1 MATFRWNSMQELIA
15 IQEKMNRLFEE
26 TLYRRE
32 FLEAPAERSESLW
45 SPAADAYESSG
56 EYVFQVEIPG
66 VALSDVKLEVHG
78 GKLRV
83 SGTRPEV
90 DSSSR
95 FLRMERVYG
104 EFVREFEIPAGID
117 PDAISA
123 SLDSGVLTITAA
135 KASDGKVA
143 AMKRETA

>member
-32 FLEAPAERSESLW
+32 FLESPADRATRFW
-45 SPAADAYESSG
+45 TPAADAYESDG
-56 EYVFQVEIPG
+56 DYVFEVEIPG
-66 VALSDVKLEVHG
+66 VSLSDVKLECEN
-78 GKLRV
+78 GKLRI
-83 SGTRPEV
+83 SGTRAEA

-104 EFVREFEIPAGID
+104 DFVREFEIPAGIETD
-117 PDAISA
+117 RISA
-123 SLDSGVLTITAA
+123 SLDSGILTITAPKTAAPSAA
-135 KASDGKVA
+135 KERA
-143 AMKRETA
+143 

>member
-1 MATFRWNSMQELIA
+1 MQELIA

-32 FLEAPAERSESLW
+32 FLEAPAERSETLW

-66 VALSDVKLEVHG
+66 VTLSDVKLEVHG
-78 GKLRV
+78 RRLRV

-104 EFVREFEIPAGID
+104 EFVREFEIPTGID
-117 PDAISA
+117 PDTISA
-123 SLDSGVLTITAA
+123 SLESGVLTITAP
-135 KASDGKVA
+135 KAADPGTPKSG
-143 AMKRETA
+143 RERS